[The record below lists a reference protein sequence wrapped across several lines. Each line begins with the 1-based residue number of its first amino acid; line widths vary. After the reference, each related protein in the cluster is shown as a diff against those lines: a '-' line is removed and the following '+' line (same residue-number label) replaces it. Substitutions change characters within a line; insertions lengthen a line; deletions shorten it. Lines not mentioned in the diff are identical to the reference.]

1 MAARSAEFLS
11 CCGGPAATAA
21 YAGAVSTP
29 FDQSR
34 YQIRF
39 EWGVDGFHRLAA
51 SDIVVVVDVLRFSS
65 TVTDRV
71 AAGERVPLD
80 AAAHAGSLNGARVA
94 AHAAAAAHAPV
105 VFLGCLRNASAVAR
119 EVLAEQTRRAARTS
133 VAVIAAGEL
142 TGRGPGAP
150 LRFAVEDLLGAGAVI
165 DAIGTLGLDHTSPE
179 AAAACEAHRG
189 LARATRHLLT
199 SSGSGQE
206 LLASAAAAGDAA
218 RARGAAAGDAARARA
233 AAAGDEAHVRA
244 AGDEARAAAA
254 GDEAHA
260 RAEVL
265 ATAELDAVASV
276 PVLRDGAFVAA

>member
-1 MAARSAEFLS
+1 MARGRAGGARGGAAAARAR
-11 CCGGPAATAA
+11 GAAA

-39 EWGVDGFHRLAA
+39 EWGVDGLDRLAA

-71 AAGERVPLD
+71 AEGETVPLD
-80 AAAHAGSLNGARVA
+80 AAAHAVSLNGARVA
-94 AHAAAAAHAPV
+94 AHAAAAAHSPV
-105 VFLGCLRNASAVAR
+105 VLLGCLRNAAAVAR

-133 VAVIAAGEL
+133 VAVIATGEL
-142 TGRGPGAP
+142 TGREPGAP

-165 DAIGTLGLDHTSPE
+165 DAIGALGLDHTSPE

-206 LLASAAAAGDAA
+206 RLARDLRDESLHAAQ
-218 RARGAAAGDAARARA
+218 
-233 AAAGDEAHVRA
+233 
-244 AGDEARAAAA
+244 
-254 GDEAHA
+254 
-260 RAEVL
+260 
-265 ATAELDAVASV
+265 LDAVAAV
-276 PVLRDGAFVAA
+276 PVLRAGAFVAA